1 MTSKRQPDRSPGI
14 DSYLNAANPDFRPM
28 LASLR
33 EAVHRACPQ
42 VEETIKWGM
51 PTFVYRGKILCGM
64 AAFKQ
69 HMSFGYWQHAEVLGE
84 AASGERTGMGSYG
97 KLRTAADIPSPAL
110 LKSHI
115 RRAMQLI
122 DEAAAGTAPAKP
134 KPARAARPEAV
145 PSPGFTAAL
154 KASPIARKHFEAF
167 PPGQRREYIDW
178 INEAK
183 RDDTR
188 ERRIAQ
194 AIEWL
199 GEGKRRNWKY
209 ENC

>member
-1 MTSKRQPDRSPGI
+1 MTSKRQPDRSPEI
-14 DSYLNAANPDFRPM
+14 DFYLNTANVDFQPM
-28 LASLR
+28 LAALR
-33 EAVHRACPQ
+33 DVVHRTCPD

-51 PTFVYRGKILCGM
+51 PTFLYRGRILCGM

-84 AASGERTGMGSYG
+84 AASEARTGMGSYG
-97 KLRTAADIPSPAL
+97 KLRTAADIPKPAL

-122 DEAAAGTAPAKP
+122 DEAVAGTAPTRP
-134 KPARAARPEAV
+134 RPARTARPEAV
-145 PSPGFTAAL
+145 PSPAFAAAL
-154 KASPIARKHFEAF
+154 NGNPIARKHFEAF

-194 AIEWL
+194 AIAWL

>member
-1 MTSKRQPDRSPGI
+1 MTSKLPPERIPAI
-14 DSYLNAANPDFRPM
+14 DAYLDAANPDFRPM
-28 LASLR
+28 LAALR
-33 EAVHRACPQ
+33 DAVHRACPQ
-42 VEETIKWGM
+42 AEEAIKWGM
-51 PTFVYRGKILCGM
+51 PTFLYRGKILCGM

-97 KLRTAADIPSPAL
+97 KMRTAADIPKPAL

-115 RRAMQLI
+115 KRAMQLI
-122 DEAAAGTAPAKP
+122 DEVVAGTAPAKP
-134 KPARAARPEAV
+134 KPARTAKPEAV
-145 PSPGFTAAL
+145 ASPAFAAAL
-154 KASPIARKHFEAF
+154 RANAAARKHFDAF
-167 PPGQRREYIDW
+167 PPGQRREYILW

>member
-1 MTSKRQPDRSPGI
+1 MTAKRQPDRSPEI
-14 DSYLNAANPDFRPM
+14 DFYLNTANVDFQPM
-28 LASLR
+28 LAALR
-33 EAVHRACPQ
+33 DAVHRACPE

-51 PTFVYRGKILCGM
+51 PTFLYRGRILCGM

-84 AASGERTGMGSYG
+84 AASAARTGMGSYG
-97 KLRTAADIPSPAL
+97 KLRTAADIPKPAL

-122 DEAAAGTAPAKP
+122 DEAAAGTAPARP
-134 KPARAARPEAV
+134 RPARTARPEAV
-145 PSPGFTAAL
+145 PPPGFAAAL
-154 KASPIARKHFEAF
+154 KAHPVARKHFEAF